1 MSYFVTYHHKPQLEN
16 PHFWT
21 VSHLVILG
29 MSHQLLMASWEQI
42 EIVVYWIF
50 YSGLKWWHTLQETNI
65 SHLGKRKIIFKSAFK
80 RGYVNSL
87 EGISKV
93 MTSKFN
99 WKEFPWK
106 FPVSE
111 LFFPRLGHHYL
122 TSALGSC
129 RTSARGK
136 KGSSMFD
143 FTCLGYL
150 SQPDH
155 QGIGKDGAPDPNV
168 GPRNGKSPNIKP

>member
-1 MSYFVTYHHKPQLEN
+1 MCVYIYICISHTLYSYYMSYFVTYHHKPQLGN

-21 VSHLVILG
+21 VSHP
-29 MSHQLLMASWEQI
+29 HQLLMASWEQI

-106 FPVSE
+106 FPVSK
-111 LFFPRLGHHYL
+111 LFFPA
-122 TSALGSC
+122 SAIS
-129 RTSARGK
+129 
-136 KGSSMFD
+136 
-143 FTCLGYL
+143 L
-150 SQPDH
+150 SH
-155 QGIGKDGAPDPNV
+155 L
-168 GPRNGKSPNIKP
+168 GPRLHAHRRGGERVVRFHLLGVLEPTGPSGDRQGWGPRSQRGPP